1 MKRMS
6 RRKLALI
13 FLGVPAVFVGALLLV
28 PIMRPSYSYE
38 IPQPPLSFEA
48 AVAEIRREIAE
59 TPASVIPEGRTIL
72 LDHGRPTDQVF
83 VLMHGLSNSPTQF
96 LKFGTLLFERG
107 HTVLIPRLPYHGEKD
122 VMTEDWARL
131 SQNDMLDTANRSV
144 DLARSLGTK
153 VTAAGLSI
161 NGTACTWLAQNRS
174 DLHRSVVMAP
184 FLAPAG
190 LPFWAAR
197 PMERALLR
205 LPNLFFWWDPRVK
218 GKVQRPPYAY
228 PRFPTHV
235 IGETM
240 HMGSQ
245 VYADARGKEAVCPS
259 ILVVTSAS
267 DIAASNAFTAR
278 LVAAWEAKRTSGI
291 TAYQFPA
298 SEKVPHDFIDP
309 NQSNQQVEI
318 VYPRL
323 IEMLE
328 K

>member
-1 MKRMS
+1 MKRIF
-6 RRKLALI
+6 RRKLAFI
-13 FLGVPAVFVGALLLV
+13 FLGVAAVFVGALILV
-28 PIMRPSYSYE
+28 PIMRPPYTHQ

-48 AVAEIRREIAE
+48 AVAEIRREIAA

-72 LDHGRPTDQVF
+72 LEHGRPTEKVF
-83 VLMHGLSNSPTQF
+83 VLMHGLSNSPAQF
-96 LKFGTLLFERG
+96 LKFGTQLYERG
-107 HTVLIPRLPYHGEKD
+107 HTVLIPRLPYHGEED
-122 VMTEDWARL
+122 VMTEEWADL
-131 SQNDMLDTANRSV
+131 TGKDMLDTANRSV
-144 DLARSLGTK
+144 DLARSLGSR

-174 DLHRSVVMAP
+174 DLHRSVIMAP

-205 LPNLFFWWDPRVK
+205 LPNMFFWWDPRKK

-235 IGETM
+235 IAETM
-240 HMGSQ
+240 HLGSE
-245 VYADARGKEAVCPS
+245 VYAQAREKEAVCPS

-267 DIAASNAFTAR
+267 DLAASNAFTAR
-278 LVAAWEAKRTSGI
+278 LVAAWEQKRSSGI

>member
-1 MKRMS
+1 MKTIFRG
-6 RRKLALI
+6 RVPLI
-13 FLGVPAVFVGALLLV
+13 LLGVAAGLVGALVLV
-28 PIMRPSYSYE
+28 PIMRPPYRHE

-48 AVAEIRREIAE
+48 AVAEIHREIAA
-59 TPASVIPEGRTIL
+59 TPASVIPEGRSIL
-72 LDHGRPTDQVF
+72 LEHGRPTEHVF
-83 VLMHGLSNSPTQF
+83 VLMHGLSNCPAQF
-96 LKFGTLLFERG
+96 LKFGTQLYERG
-107 HTVLIPRLPYHGEKD
+107 HTVYIPRLPYHGEKD
-122 VMTEDWARL
+122 VMTTDWARL
-131 SQNDMLDTANRSV
+131 SEKDMLDTANRSV

-153 VTAAGLSI
+153 VTAAGLSV
-161 NGTACTWLAQNRS
+161 NGTACAWLAQNRG
-174 DLHRSVVMAP
+174 DLHRTAVMAP

-190 LPFWAAR
+190 LPFWVAR

-205 LPNLFFWWDPRVK
+205 LPNLFFWWDPRKK

-228 PRFPTHV
+228 PRFPTRV

-240 HMGSQ
+240 HLGSQ
-245 VYADARGKEAVCPS
+245 VYAEARKNAPACPS

-278 LVAAWEAKRTSGI
+278 LVAAWEAKRSSGI